1 MRFFSDVKNDTWLL
15 TLWCFTFVVSV
26 GATLVSNP
34 SQWWKVA
41 LAVFTVG
48 LMTVLFVHARFVFK
62 AFFSCFVILVFSAL
76 CYRAA
81 SFDPRVALLWSVSI
95 VCVFL
100 ACVTISFVAPQ
111 YRSRWT
117 HATCAGVAHGVLTSL
132 LSMAKLPAWA
142 CIMCSAVVCVTVFV
156 FVYFAVIRELVTKRP
171 AVGNSDEFSDEVV
184 SEALSRGWGAWKRRK
199 NVLVWNDHTCY
210 LVTSIFLDEKFGS
223 DRRGRFTYAG
233 SRIDKWLFTVCMS
246 MAATVSTTPV
256 FLDVLKTDRMR
267 TFTVSVPDSPHGFP
281 AVMIPWDDWD
291 DVFSQMDKVKA
302 PELSRDQVDFLDSHL
317 PESV

>member
-1 MRFFSDVKNDTWLL
+1 MCIRDS
-15 TLWCFTFVVSV
+15 
-26 GATLVSNP
+26 
-34 SQWWKVA
+34 
-41 LAVFTVG
+41 VFTVG

-199 NVLVWNDHTCY
+199 NVLVWNDHACY
-210 LVTSIFLDEKFGS
+210 LVTSIFLDEKLGT

-246 MAATVSTTPV
+246 IA
-256 FLDVLKTDRMR
+256 
-267 TFTVSVPDSPHGFP
+267 
-281 AVMIPWDDWD
+281 
-291 DVFSQMDKVKA
+291 
-302 PELSRDQVDFLDSHL
+302 LSLIHI
-317 PESV
+317 